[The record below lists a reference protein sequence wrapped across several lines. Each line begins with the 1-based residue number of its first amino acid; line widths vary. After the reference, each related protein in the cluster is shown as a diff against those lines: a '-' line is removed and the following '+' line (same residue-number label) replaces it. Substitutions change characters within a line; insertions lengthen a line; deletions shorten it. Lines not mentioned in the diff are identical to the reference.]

1 MTAFSWAHSDAHDA
15 KSAWPGMVTV
25 GGLLQMPARGAAAQ
39 SGGMG
44 ADVVVVVVGVV
55 VADVV
60 AVVDVPVRGQSIVS
74 S

>member
-1 MTAFSWAHSDAHDA
+1 MTAFSWAHSAA
-15 KSAWPGMVTV
+15 QATKSAWPGMVTV
-25 GGLLQMPARGAAAQ
+25 GGLVQMPARGAATQ

-44 ADVVVVVVGVV
+44 AVVVDVVVGVV

-60 AVVDVPVRGQSIVS
+60 AVVDVPVRGRSIVS